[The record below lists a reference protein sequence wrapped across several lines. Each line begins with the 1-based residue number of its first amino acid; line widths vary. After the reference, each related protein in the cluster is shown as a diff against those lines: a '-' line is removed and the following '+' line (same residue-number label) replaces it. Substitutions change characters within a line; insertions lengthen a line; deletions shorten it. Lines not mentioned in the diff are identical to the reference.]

1 MLMRSLGGF
10 DAATACSTA
19 SQSNSL
25 SCCACCCYVAVLLLL
40 LLQVTIVTQGTNHGW
55 PQFEG
60 SLYNKANYCGN
71 NPPPGSYKPPT
82 FEVRLNSI
90 STL

>member
-1 MLMRSLGGF
+1 M
-10 DAATACSTA
+10 AA
-19 SQSNSL
+19 L
-25 SCCACCCYVAVLLLL
+25 LAVLLLLLLLL

-71 NPPPGSYKPPT
+71 NPPEGSYKPPT
-82 FEVRLNSI
+82 FEVRSAA
-90 STL
+90 SPV